1 MQGTIARMKLAAY
14 APDYVIEIPRNLCR
28 SLEFDRAQEIIA
40 YGEKKAA
47 EILAGL
53 LKRDNFGK

>member
-14 APDYVIEIPRNLCR
+14 APDYVIEIPRNVCR
-28 SLEFDRAQEIIA
+28 SHEFDRAHEMIA

-47 EILAGL
+47 EMLAGL
-53 LKRDNFGK
+53 LKSR